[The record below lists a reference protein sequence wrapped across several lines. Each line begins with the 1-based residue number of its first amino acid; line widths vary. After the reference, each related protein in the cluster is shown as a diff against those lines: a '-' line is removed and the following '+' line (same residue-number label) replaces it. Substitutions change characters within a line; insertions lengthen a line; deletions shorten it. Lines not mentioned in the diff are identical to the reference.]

1 MLSPYAKNEWL
12 TISAVGLL
20 MSIASVLVGVWWLLL
35 VILPLTAALL
45 AFFRDPNRRTPSQ
58 RGAVI
63 APADGRVSSIHEV
76 GHYEPF
82 GGPATC
88 IRIFLS
94 VLDVHI
100 NRSPCHGR
108 VLSITHKP
116 GDHKNAL
123 NPDSAETNES
133 NTLVLVHPIRRTPL
147 AAVRQVS
154 GLLARTIAC
163 GVMEGDVVQRGQRIG
178 MIKLGSTTELYLPA
192 ELSPKVEVRQGQKVM
207 AGITVVAQVS
217 SKDIPAPP
225 QDGPSPTTSSSQEA
239 TPATTPDTP
248 TDQDAPAPTEQAT
261 TS

>member
-12 TISAVGLL
+12 TITAVGLL
-20 MSIASVLVGVWWLLL
+20 LSVASILVGFWWLTILL
-35 VILPLTAALL
+35 LPLTAALL

-63 APADGRVSSIHEV
+63 APADGRISSIHQVE
-76 GHYEPF
+76 HFEPF
-82 GGPATC
+82 DGPATC

-94 VLDVHI
+94 VFDVHI

-108 VLSITHKP
+108 VHRITHKP

-133 NTLVLVHPIRRTPL
+133 NTIVLVHPIRRHPL

-192 ELSPKVEVRQGQKVM
+192 DQQPKTEVRQGQKVH
-207 AGITVVAQVS
+207 AGITVLATVT
-217 SKDIPAPP
+217 SKDQPEPAKPESAD
-225 QDGPSPTTSSSQEA
+225 QTAKSPT
-239 TPATTPDTP
+239 DN
-248 TDQDAPAPTEQAT
+248 DEQAST
-261 TS
+261 RTEEPASA